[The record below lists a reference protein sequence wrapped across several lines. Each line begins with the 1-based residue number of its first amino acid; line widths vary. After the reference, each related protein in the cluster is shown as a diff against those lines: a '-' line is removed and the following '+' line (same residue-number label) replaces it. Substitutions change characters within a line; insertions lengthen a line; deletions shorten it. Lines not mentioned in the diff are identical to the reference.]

1 MLLHG
6 SIVDASLNWEAPGL
20 VERLVACGYRVVAAD
35 ARGHGSSEKPHEA
48 AAYSDGA
55 LVRDVVALID
65 HLSVREVAL
74 VGYSMGADTAVRV
87 AARDDRIAALVAGGV
102 GGDLSN
108 PPDYDPAAV
117 ASSIRGVSSK
127 PGEPLD
133 DLGVVLADLAKSLG
147 GDIVAL
153 AALFEGLGRQKS
165 PELSAVTCPTLV
177 ITGADDDMSG
187 GSPDELAALLPCA
200 EAITLAGLDHL
211 GAVFDPQFAD
221 QVIGFLDRR
230 YRPS

>member
-6 SIVDASLNWEAPGL
+6 SIVDAALNWEAPGV
-20 VERLVACGYRVVAAD
+20 VERLAACGYRVVAAD
-35 ARGHGSSEKPHEA
+35 ARGHGSSAKPHEA

-55 LVRDVVALID
+55 LVSDVIALID

-87 AARDDRIAALVAGGV
+87 AARDNRVAVLVAGGV
-102 GGDLSN
+102 GGNLSD

-127 PGEPLD
+127 PGEPRD

-147 GDIVAL
+147 GDIAAL
-153 AALFEGLGRQKS
+153 AALFEGLGRQKA
-165 PELSAVTCPTLV
+165 PDLSSVTCPTLV
-177 ITGADDDMSG
+177 ITGSEDDMSG
-187 GSPDELAALLPCA
+187 GSPDELADRLPCA
-200 EAITLAGLDHL
+200 EAITLVGLDHL
-211 GAVFDPQFAD
+211 GAVFDAQFAD
-221 QVIGFLDRR
+221 QVIGFLDRW